1 MASGIHSLITRLIS
15 PLARPIRYWT
25 VVELITLKSAWFV
38 GCSRFL
44 RLIRWRL
51 FLSPFLRVSYVCTR
65 TSWWKTLQTL
75 LTKKSA
81 GCYTGKSRFW
91 FPTLILSFSARS
103 WGGNRFSA
111 RLYGAWSDG
120 KVIAGDTADPQPTS
134 GFTNAVGNQAFGKR
148 SSHSVDK
155 KRI

>member
-103 WGGNRFSA
+103 WGRESVFCQTIWCVKRWKSHCWWHGRSTTHV
-111 RLYGAWSDG
+111 RIHECCW
-120 KVIAGDTADPQPTS
+120 QPGIRQAVKSLS
-134 GFTNAVGNQAFGKR
+134 G
-148 SSHSVDK
+148 
-155 KRI
+155 